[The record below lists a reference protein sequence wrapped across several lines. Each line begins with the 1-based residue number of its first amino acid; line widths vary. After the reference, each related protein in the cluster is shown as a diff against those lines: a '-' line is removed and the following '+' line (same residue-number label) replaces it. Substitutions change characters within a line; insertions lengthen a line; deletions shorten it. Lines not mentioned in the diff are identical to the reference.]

1 MHRTLSLMKFLLS
14 AKPRRRTLGL
24 LGAAAAGLVVVA
36 VVGSGVMNPS
46 AVPSEQ
52 SRTAISDI
60 ASLLAPASAAPAP
73 AATPTLT
80 AIPAPPTPAPL
91 VPVVSFW
98 STRRD
103 ISRVD
108 IAALWAGKPDAAA
121 RTGFKSVAVA
131 SQDGEPLASALGVGP
146 GPSVTLLSSIKV
158 KAAVAAS
165 ATTLGLIPAEDVSP
179 DVLALSVDGLS
190 LFTSERI
197 KDLTRWPLNVM
208 SATPTRY
215 LPGNIWTLAAGGDV
229 NLAREVYVNAVTKK
243 LGPDYPWSA
252 GYAVIRGHDCCDLK
266 GGPLLSAHATGSGGI
281 LRSRLADADLAIV
294 NLEGPAPDNHVNNRD
309 SLNFTFDPALLVGLK
324 HAGIDAVSLA
334 NNHINN
340 GGAQG
345 VIQTI
350 QHLDAIGLPH
360 AGAGANA
367 AIARQP
373 VWLAAAG
380 LKVAF
385 LAYSAVGTGNWAG
398 TNTPGAAPL
407 HLADV
412 TADIKAARA
421 AGAGIVIVMPHWGEE
436 YSYSLSATQKG
447 DAAAFVAAGADLV
460 LGSHSHWVGGIETIA
475 GPNGPAFIDYSL
487 GDFLFNLNHDTQSQE
502 AVLATMTFSGTRLVQ
517 VQLDPTVMIAGA
529 RVGLLSPAGAGKSVL
544 DAIRAASRRLPGF

>member
-1 MHRTLSLMKFLLS
+1 MKFLPG

-24 LGAAAAGLVVVA
+24 LGTAAAGLVVAA
-36 VVGSGVMNPS
+36 VVGSGVMNPP
-46 AVPSEQ
+46 AVPAEQ
-52 SRTAISDI
+52 SRTAIGDI
-60 ASLLAPASAAPAP
+60 ASLFASASAAPAL
-73 AATPTLT
+73 AATPTPT
-80 AIPAPPTPAPL
+80 ATPAPPTPAPL

-103 ISRVD
+103 ISRAD
-108 IAALWAGKPDAAA
+108 IAALWAGSPDAAA
-121 RTGFKSVAVA
+121 RTGFNSVAVA
-131 SQDGEPLASALGVGP
+131 SQDGEPLAATLGVAHGP
-146 GPSVTLLSSIKV
+146 RVTLLTSIEV

-165 ATTLGLIPAEDVSP
+165 ATTLGLIPAEDVTP
-179 DVLALSVDGLS
+179 DVLALSVDGVS

-197 KDLTRWPLNVM
+197 RDLSKWPLSVM
-208 SATPTRY
+208 SATPTSY

-229 NLAREVYVNAVTKK
+229 NLAREVYVKAVTKK

-252 GYAVIRGHDCCDLK
+252 GYAVIHGYDCCDLK

-281 LRSRLADADLAIV
+281 LRSRLADADLAVV
-294 NLEGPAPDNHVNNRD
+294 NLEGSAPDNHVNSRD
-309 SLNFTFDPALLVGLK
+309 SFNFTFDPALLVGLK

-334 NNHINN
+334 NNHIKN

-345 VIQTI
+345 IIQTI

-367 AIARQP
+367 TAARQP
-373 VWLAAAG
+373 VWLAADG

-385 LAYSAVGTGNWAG
+385 LAYSAIGPGNWAG
-398 TNTPGAAPL
+398 THTPGAAPL
-407 HLADV
+407 RLADV
-412 TADIKAARA
+412 TADIRAARA
-421 AGAGIVIVMPHWGEE
+421 AGASIVIVMPHWGQEF
-436 YSYSLSATQKG
+436 SFSLSATQKG

-460 LGSHSHWVGGIETIA
+460 LGSHSHWVGGIATIP

-487 GDFLFNLNHDTQSQE
+487 GDFLFNLNHDPLAQE

-517 VQLDPTVMIAGA
+517 VQLEPTVMIAGA
-529 RVGLLSPAGAGKSVL
+529 RVGLLSPSGAGKTVL